1 MSGFLVKIGGG
12 GSLFRGMS
20 MEGCGKNCFPL
31 VMYGVCHNNAVYS
44 VSLSFVM
51 FTFLLTPL
59 ILQVVIISN
68 QISNC
73 CYKKNN
79 SLLVF

>member
-1 MSGFLVKIGGG
+1 MSDFLVKIEGV

-31 VMYGVCHNNAVYS
+31 VMYGVCHNNAVCS

-51 FTFLLTPL
+51 FTFFLTPL
-59 ILQVVIISN
+59 IPQVVIIPN

-79 SLLVF
+79 IIF